1 MHQFSPIRP
10 RFIAAAVLAAAV
22 GLTALHGPGTAAQAA
37 PEVSVET
44 TDNRVSVHLG
54 GRLFT
59 EYRFGEDIARP
70 YFFPVMTPRGT
81 HLTRQWPVDDSNPDE
96 RQDHPHHIGVWFC
109 HGDVN
114 GHDFWHKTE
123 IQVVEVTKAEAA
135 GNTAVIG
142 TCNHWVDD
150 DGTVVV
156 EEARTVTITAHEDGP
171 VTMDWNIELV
181 APTEGSGVVFG
192 DTKEGTMALRLAQTL
207 TGRDGDGHM
216 FNSEGQENNDAW
228 GKRAR
233 WVTVTGPDAEG
244 EKVSIAFFD
253 HPDNFVHPT
262 YWHARTYGLFAA
274 NPFGARD
281 FDSNVERAETRIAP
295 GESLTL
301 GYRFVF
307 AEGELDSEAVDA
319 LYDDYRGR

>member
-1 MHQFSPIRP
+1 MQQHPPFCS
-10 RFIAAAVLAAAV
+10 RFPAIAGLAAAL
-22 GLTALHGPGTAAQAA
+22 GLATLHGPTATAA
-37 PEVSVET
+37 PELSVET
-44 TDNRVSVHLG
+44 AENRVSVHIG
-54 GRLFT
+54 DRLFT

-70 YFFPVMTPRGT
+70 YFWPVLTPRGT
-81 HLTRQWPVDDSNPDE
+81 HLTRQWPVDDSNTDE

-114 GHDFWHKTE
+114 GHDFWHRTE
-123 IQVVEVTKAEAA
+123 IQVVEVTKAEAD
-135 GNTAVIG
+135 GNSAVIG
-142 TCNHWVDD
+142 TRNHWVDAE
-150 DGTVVV
+150 GTVVV
-156 EEARTVTITAHEDGP
+156 EEQRTVTITAHEDGP
-171 VTMDWNIELV
+171 VTMDWEIELV

-207 TGRDGDGHM
+207 TGRDGDGQM
-216 FNSEGQENNDAW
+216 FNSEGQENDAAW

-281 FDSNVERAETRIAP
+281 FDSGADVRETRVAP

-319 LYDDYRGR
+319 LYDDYR